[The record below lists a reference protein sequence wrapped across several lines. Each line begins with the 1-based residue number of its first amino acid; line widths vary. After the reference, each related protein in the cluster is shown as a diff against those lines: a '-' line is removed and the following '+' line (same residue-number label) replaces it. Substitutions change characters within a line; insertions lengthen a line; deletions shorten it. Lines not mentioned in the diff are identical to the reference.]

1 MLLYVKNN
9 EDKMDIRNNFF
20 KEFNDVLISDK
31 SLTGLFRTD
40 YEQKE
45 SHYSLCYLSE
55 LNVNMD
61 KIFIKKMIDVY
72 QEEDQISEKEKN
84 KIIKIIKNMNSK
96 HFGEMFEH
104 FIIYK
109 EKFKKSKN
117 KYYDLIQDGLKFEVK
132 ASRVFNQRI
141 KNKEETY
148 YKYFMNEDTT
158 GLISFKDFVYSTPKI
173 KNNIQQVKPNEN
185 DTICYF
191 LFFDDCILS
200 FKMDPF
206 LLLDL
211 NEGVNQEFLTSFDK
225 YIKRKISYSNKQH
238 KGNLNE
244 GQFCINENNLF
255 FHIFFFLDNVYSFND
270 FYSFIK
276 EYKE

>member
-1 MLLYVKNN
+1 
-9 EDKMDIRNNFF
+9 
-20 KEFNDVLISDK
+20 
-31 SLTGLFRTD
+31 
-40 YEQKE
+40 
-45 SHYSLCYLSE
+45 
-55 LNVNMD
+55 
-61 KIFIKKMIDVY
+61 
-72 QEEDQISEKEKN
+72 
-84 KIIKIIKNMNSK
+84 
-96 HFGEMFEH
+96 
-104 FIIYK
+104 
-109 EKFKKSKN
+109 
-117 KYYDLIQDGLKFEVK
+117 
-132 ASRVFNQRI
+132 
-141 KNKEETY
+141 
-148 YKYFMNEDTT
+148 MNEDTT